1 MKNILITGGAGF
13 IGSHVALKLADKGY
27 EVTVLDNLSP
37 QIHGEDPQNTS
48 PLYRSIRDRVR
59 FLRGSVTDRNDWLR
73 ALDGQHAVIHLAA
86 ETGTGQSMYEIEK
99 YTAVN
104 IGGTSL
110 MLDLLT
116 NTKHSVEKVIVAA
129 SRAIYGE
136 GRYLSEEMGYV
147 YPLSRADEDM
157 RRGDFECKYPGCT
170 KPLRLVGTTEDS
182 AIHPTSV
189 YGITKQ
195 VQEQLVMTVCP
206 AIGIAPVAFRY
217 QNVYGPGQS
226 LSNPYTGILSIFSTR
241 IKNGN
246 GINIFE
252 DGRET
257 RDFVYIDDVA
267 DATILGLEKASADGE
282 AFNVGTGRAT
292 DVMTVARTLID
303 KYGQREL
310 SAVRHPA
317 QFRRYLESPAAAR
330 ILSPLVVRRR
340 HRAVRPVGRRPAGAG
355 RPVRRLDRGNET
367 KRIVQIVRP
376 RHPRRIRTYPC
387 IRTGGGRPQ
396 DSAPPRA
403 GGELRSRTTLRR
415 IEIPLSFRP

>member
-147 YPLSRADEDM
+147 YPLSRTDEDM
-157 RRGDFECKYPGCT
+157 
-170 KPLRLVGTTEDS
+170 
-182 AIHPTSV
+182 
-189 YGITKQ
+189 
-195 VQEQLVMTVCP
+195 
-206 AIGIAPVAFRY
+206 
-217 QNVYGPGQS
+217 
-226 LSNPYTGILSIFSTR
+226 
-241 IKNGN
+241 
-246 GINIFE
+246 
-252 DGRET
+252 
-257 RDFVYIDDVA
+257 
-267 DATILGLEKASADGE
+267 
-282 AFNVGTGRAT
+282 
-292 DVMTVARTLID
+292 
-303 KYGQREL
+303 
-310 SAVRHPA
+310 
-317 QFRRYLESPAAAR
+317 
-330 ILSPLVVRRR
+330 
-340 HRAVRPVGRRPAGAG
+340 
-355 RPVRRLDRGNET
+355 
-367 KRIVQIVRP
+367 
-376 RHPRRIRTYPC
+376 
-387 IRTGGGRPQ
+387 
-396 DSAPPRA
+396 
-403 GGELRSRTTLRR
+403 
-415 IEIPLSFRP
+415 